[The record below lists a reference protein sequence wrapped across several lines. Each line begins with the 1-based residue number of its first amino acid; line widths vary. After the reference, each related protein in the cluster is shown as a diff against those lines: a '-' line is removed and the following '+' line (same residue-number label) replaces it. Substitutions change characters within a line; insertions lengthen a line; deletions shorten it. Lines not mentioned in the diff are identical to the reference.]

1 MSTQTSI
8 ASAAVHVVGQY
19 NDAGKTLVGAYR
31 AGVHRL
37 LGGAASRYSD
47 FLGSRKLPLVSEQ
60 VKANL
65 IGAQEKINGF
75 LANRVDIDTGRIVSV
90 MDRVA
95 AGTTSGIEAVADRVA
110 RVESPVATSVIN
122 ALGALNQPLATV
134 SVQIADRIAAGT
146 KQIEARVSG
155 SEEEAAKP
163 VRTVKAKAAATAKK
177 PVRRAATRKAV

>member
-1 MSTQTSI
+1 MSTQTTI

-31 AGVHRL
+31 TGVHRL
-37 LGGAASRYSD
+37 LNGAASRYSD
-47 FLGSRKLPLVSEQ
+47 FLGGRQIPMVSEK

-75 LANRVDIDTGRIVSV
+75 LANRLDIDTSRIVNV

-95 AGTTSGIEAVADRVA
+95 AGTTTGIESVASRVA

-122 ALGALNQPLATV
+122 TLSAINQPIATV
-134 SVQIADRIAAGT
+134 SVQIADKIVAGT

-155 SEEEAAKP
+155 AEESAKP
-163 VRTVKAKAAATAKK
+163 VRTVKAKAAVAKK
-177 PVRRAATRKAV
+177 PVRRAAARKAA

>member
-95 AGTTSGIEAVADRVA
+95 AGTTSGIEAVAGRVA
-110 RVESPVATSVIN
+110 RVESPVATSVID

-146 KQIEARVSG
+146 KQIEARVNG
-155 SEEEAAKP
+155 AEEAAKP
-163 VRTVKAKAAATAKK
+163 VRTVKAKAAAAKK
-177 PVRRAATRKAV
+177 PVRRAAARKAA